1 MKIIAQ
7 NQSNEKLHFAVLRT
21 QKLVNRNEETCSQ
34 IWRPYIPKSENWFD
48 SRTQNIFRILLNLG
62 RFENEIGG
70 VLGRFAPKT
79 PPSSVTI
86 CESFKR
92 IRKYFVV
99 IRSPDFAAI
108 FTISVD
114 KLLSSQLQQNKAFHL
129 TDFHRY
135 CVILKILS
143 SRVVQNKSA

>member
-62 RFENEIGG
+62 RFENEIGS
-70 VLGRFAPKT
+70 VPQNTSKLSYNLRKFQKNSENILLFWNPNVFSLLG
-79 PPSSVTI
+79 
-86 CESFKR
+86 
-92 IRKYFVV
+92 
-99 IRSPDFAAI
+99 
-108 FTISVD
+108 
-114 KLLSSQLQQNKAFHL
+114 L
-129 TDFHRY
+129 
-135 CVILKILS
+135 
-143 SRVVQNKSA
+143 